1 MTDAELKQLVASL
14 AAAQKETDR
23 QLKATD
29 RQLKATDRQV
39 KESGKQIGGLGN
51 KFGDFAEGMALPSL
65 EQIFQRHFGVDQML
79 PGRRFRKGK
88 DELELE
94 LVGAVN
100 GQRRTVVAAEV
111 KNHLNERE
119 LEKFVRNLERFFHF
133 LPQFKGYKLL
143 GVLAAVDCS
152 REMEKRAHQQGVY
165 VARMHG
171 DIFRLKVPRGF
182 KPRDFSS

>member
-1 MTDAELKQLVASL
+1 MTDQELKEMLASL
-14 AAAQKETDR
+14 LASQKETDR

-29 RQLKATDRQV
+29 RQI
-39 KESGKQIGGLGN
+39 KELGKQIGGLGN

-65 EQIFQRHFGVDQML
+65 EEIFQRHFGVDQIL
-79 PGRRFRKGK
+79 PGRRFRKGG

-94 LVGAVN
+94 LIGAVN
-100 GQRRTVVAAEV
+100 GQRRTVLAAEV
-111 KNHLNERE
+111 KSHLNEQE
-119 LEKFVRNLERFFHF
+119 LAKFVRNLRRFFHF

-143 GVLAAVDCS
+143 GILAAVDCS
-152 REMEKRAHQQGVY
+152 QEMEKMAQAQGIY

-171 DIFRLKVPRGF
+171 DIFRLKVPRSF